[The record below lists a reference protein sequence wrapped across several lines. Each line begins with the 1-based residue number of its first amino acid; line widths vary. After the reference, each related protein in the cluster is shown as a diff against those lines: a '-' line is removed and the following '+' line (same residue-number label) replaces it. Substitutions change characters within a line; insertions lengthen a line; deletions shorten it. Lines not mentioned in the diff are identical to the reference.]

1 MDNTRRQSRRSVL
14 AAIGLAATAGCLG
27 VRSDGQQGA
36 GSDTD
41 PKYLN
46 IGGIE
51 QNPDGPAPPTAA
63 QVRHLPHSLN
73 DLRAAAQSG
82 GPGVDGIPA
91 IDEPQFHGAEDSR
104 RSGEAPVFGIVH
116 NGEAKAYPQLIL
128 VWHEIANDT
137 IGGDPIAITY
147 CPLTGTAQ
155 AFDRGETTFGVSG
168 RLINSNLLMYDRG
181 TGSLWPQITA
191 QAIEGPLEG
200 EQLAEKQLSWTTWD
214 KWRTAYPDTKILTED
229 TGYQRRY
236 GNDPYG
242 SYLPPRGYYVNE
254 NLLFEPL
261 AEGNEHPKEVVIG
274 TRTAD
279 GAIAFNKE
287 RLLSE
292 GILTGEIDGTT
303 YTAVADGRFET
314 GYIYET
320 PDGTAVTMDS
330 HGEAYRVDG
339 EDATPDA
346 LPLDREIGFDAMH
359 FAWHGYYPDTEY
371 VN

>member
-1 MDNTRRQSRRSVL
+1 M
-14 AAIGLAATAGCLG
+14 
-27 VRSDGQQGA
+27 
-36 GSDTD
+36 
-41 PKYLN
+41 
-46 IGGIE
+46 
-51 QNPDGPAPPTAA
+51 
-63 QVRHLPHSLN
+63 
-73 DLRAAAQSG
+73 
-82 GPGVDGIPA
+82 
-91 IDEPQFHGAEDSR
+91 
-104 RSGEAPVFGIVH
+104 
-116 NGEAKAYPQLIL
+116 
-128 VWHEIANDT
+128 WHEIANDT

-200 EQLAEKQLSWTTWD
+200 EQLAEKQLMWTTWD

-242 SYLPPRGYYVNE
+242 SYLPPRGYYTND
-254 NLLFEPL
+254 NLMFGPL
-261 AEGNEHPKEVVIG
+261 AEGDEHPKAVVIG

-303 YTAVADGRFET
+303 YTVVADGDSRLATSMKHRT
-314 GYIYET
+314 GQRSQWIHMAKRIAWMVKMQHRMHCRSIERSGLMQCILH
-320 PDGTAVTMDS
+320 GTAT
-330 HGEAYRVDG
+330 
-339 EDATPDA
+339 TPI
-346 LPLDREIGFDAMH
+346 PSM
-359 FAWHGYYPDTEY
+359 
-371 VN
+371 